1 MLRAILYG
9 IIAGLAITVAVL
21 KYVPTNDP
29 CEGIYEEYAM
39 LMTCQAHPSC
49 VITFEEMKD
58 VNRVLVPQTK
68 ACMAKQAEAAT
79 EAEAAK
85 SAVFT
90 QEDVEKFF
98 RNNHAF

>member
-1 MLRAILYG
+1 MRLGTLIIL
-9 IIAGLAITVAVL
+9 LAAVL
-21 KYVPTNDP
+21 GVSAYFEYVDTADP
-29 CEGIYEEYAM
+29 CESIYEEYAM

-49 VITFEEMKD
+49 VITFDEMKD
-58 VNRVLVPQTK
+58 VNRNLVPDTK

-90 QEDVEKFF
+90 QEDIEKFF